1 MAGTGEAAVAVT
13 VHNPN
18 NTETHSGKDNVVK
31 QFE

>member
-1 MAGTGEAAVAVT
+1 VT

-18 NTETHSGKDNVVK
+18 NTETHSGKDNIVK